1 MSDDELEPA
10 EIGPVTG
17 EARSS
22 GPVIVVTAVHL
33 PAEARAA
40 LADKLGPGHIVR
52 DIRDAGNTADI
63 VLVPAM
69 SGHGI
74 GELRSMFPGAK
85 VLAGEF
91 VDDQY
96 GVDIA
101 GPLRR
106 AVESGVDG
114 YFLAPDLGGVAQVA
128 RDAALGKPVGI
139 LGAGEA
145 TTPRP
150 QLEAGTPGPRQGTLH
165 IVDPDQIHRTADELD
180 AVALD
185 AAEWIARLGLASE
198 DQQRQLT
205 QLLRSLSLELLTH
218 GVDVVCTHL
227 GEPFAG

>member
-1 MSDDELEPA
+1 M
-10 EIGPVTG
+10 
-17 EARSS
+17 
-22 GPVIVVTAVHL
+22 
-33 PAEARAA
+33 
-40 LADKLGPGHIVR
+40 R
-52 DIRDAGNTADI
+52 DIREAGNTADI

-74 GELRSMFPGAK
+74 GALRSMFPGAK
-85 VLAGEF
+85 ILAGEF

-139 LGAGEA
+139 LGSGKV
-145 TTPRP
+145 TTTRP
-150 QLEAGTPGPRQGTLH
+150 QLEAGTLGSRRGTLH
-165 IVDPDQIHRTADELD
+165 VVDPDQVRHTADELD

-185 AAEWIARLGLASE
+185 AAEWIARLGLASA

-205 QLLRSLSLELLTH
+205 QLLRSLSLELLTR
-218 GVDVVCTHL
+218 GVDVVCTQP
-227 GEPFAG
+227 GEPFAD

>member
-1 MSDDELEPA
+1 MRDGELMPA
-10 EIGPVTG
+10 ESGSVTG
-17 EARSS
+17 EARSN

-33 PAEARAA
+33 TADARSA
-40 LADKLGPGHIVR
+40 LADQLGPGHIVR
-52 DIRDAGNTADI
+52 DIKDAGNTADI

-91 VDDQY
+91 IDDQY

-114 YFLAPDLGGVAQVA
+114 YFLAPDLAGVAQVA

-145 TTPRP
+145 RTTRA
-150 QLEAGTPGPRQGTLH
+150 QLEASRPGPRRGTLH
-165 IVDPDQIHRTADELD
+165 VVDPNEIRRTADELG

-185 AAEWIARLGLASE
+185 AADWIAQLGLANS

-205 QLLRSLSLELLTH
+205 HMLWSLTRELLTR
-218 GVDVVCTHL
+218 GVDVVCTSS
-227 GEPFAG
+227 EPWAE